1 MLLACEDNYRGQD
14 NTWRLETDASNHIC
28 GRKSM
33 FIELD
38 ESLNNNVSFGDDFK
52 GPFKGRVK
60 IFIYLKDRWHQF
72 ILNVY
77 YVPNIKNNIL
87 SLGQFLEKGYDSHE
101 RMQSF
106 YS

>member
-1 MLLACEDNYRGQD
+1 
-14 NTWRLETDASNHIC
+14 
-28 GRKSM
+28 M
-33 FIELD
+33 FIKLD

-60 IFIYLKDRWHQF
+60 ILIYLKDRWHQF

>member
-1 MLLACEDNYRGQD
+1 
-14 NTWRLETDASNHIC
+14 
-28 GRKSM
+28 M

-60 IFIYLKDRWHQF
+60 ILIYLKDRWHQF